1 MKSVKALLRNTFVTS
16 IMACLSIIYATSIR
30 AEGITVAYFLEW
42 PTPGQFAQ
50 VKKIYD
56 KELGLSV
63 KWVSFDAGT
72 AMSAAMASGDVHIS
86 FSQGIPP
93 FVIAAS
99 AGQDLQVV
107 DVAVSYS
114 ENDNCVVNSNLE
126 IDKNNAQELEGKQV
140 AVPLGTA
147 AHYGFLKQ
155 MQHFGVDTSTM
166 KIVDMAPADGAAAFA
181 NGNLDMVCGWG
192 GALRR
197 MKEHGNVLMSGAEK
211 EKLGIQVFD
220 ATTVSAQWAQ
230 ENGDIL
236 AKFLKVTADMNSRFA
251 NNDSDKML
259 PVIANA
265 AGMDIEASRET
276 MAGFKFPDIKEQ
288 LSKKWLGGGTQ
299 EFLKEVGDFFVK
311 QGVIPKARDDY
322 DNAVDAS
329 YLEAALKMQ

>member
-1 MKSVKALLRNTFVTS
+1 MKMIKAQLNKIWLAFVLSVAALTNSS
-16 IMACLSIIYATSIR
+16 ISYA
-30 AEGITVAYFLEW
+30 EDLTVAYFLEW
-42 PTPGQFAQ
+42 PTPSQFAQ

-56 KELGLSV
+56 EALGVNV

-114 ENDNCVVNSNLE
+114 ENDNCVVRSTLE
-126 IDKNNAQELEGKQV
+126 IDKENAKELEGKQV
-140 AVPLGTA
+140 AVPIGTA

-155 MQHFGVDTSTM
+155 MQHFGVNTATM
-166 KIVDMAPADGAAAFA
+166 KIVDMAPADSAAAFA

-197 MKEHGNVLMSGAEK
+197 MKEHGNVLMSGEEK

-230 ENGDIL
+230 ENDELL

-251 NNDSDKML
+251 TGDTKEMTK
-259 PVIANA
+259 VIAKA
-265 AGMDIEASRET
+265 AGMKIKSTEET
-276 MAGFKFPDIKEQ
+276 MSGFKFPDIKEQ
-288 LSKKWLGGGTQ
+288 LGEKWLGGGTQ
-299 EFLKEVGDFFVK
+299 KFLKEVGDFFVK
-311 QGVIPKARDDY
+311 QGVIPKARVNY
-322 DNAVDAS
+322 NEAVDTT
-329 YLEAALKMQ
+329 YLHAAAKM

>member
-1 MKSVKALLRNTFVTS
+1 MKLFKTQLGKIYLASVLSVTAITNS
-16 IMACLSIIYATSIR
+16 SVSYA
-30 AEGITVAYFLEW
+30 EDLTVAYFLEW
-42 PTPGQFAQ
+42 PTPSQFAQ

-56 KELGLSV
+56 EALGVKV

-114 ENDNCVVNSNLE
+114 ENDNCVVRSSLE
-126 IDKNNAQELEGKQV
+126 IDKDNAKELEGKQV
-140 AVPLGTA
+140 AVPIGTA

-155 MQHFGVDTSTM
+155 MQHFGVNTATM
-166 KIVDMAPADGAAAFA
+166 KIVDMAPADSAAAFA

-230 ENGDIL
+230 ENDELL
-236 AKFLKVTADMNSRFA
+236 AKFLKVTADMNTRFA
-251 NNDSDKML
+251 TEDTEKMMA
-259 PVIANA
+259 VIANA
-265 AGMDIEASRET
+265 AGMKIKSTEET
-276 MAGFKFPDIKEQ
+276 MSGFKFPDINEQ
-288 LSKKWLGGGTQ
+288 LSDKWLGGGTQ
-299 EFLKEVGDFFVK
+299 KFLKEVGDFFVK

-322 DNAVDAS
+322 NEAVDAS
-329 YLEAALKMQ
+329 YLQAAAKM